1 MKEARYQSAPVIAS
15 RKKPFTG
22 ELFIG
27 VVMLYR
33 VVFPGSNY
41 TVQSQR
47 CKDAKNKNRT
57 LDFFSQ
63 MKLTTCKFLLIFK
76 TFEYILF
83 KDRFLF

>member
-1 MKEARYQSAPVIAS
+1 MKAARYQSAPVIAS

-57 LDFFSQ
+57 LNFF
-63 MKLTTCKFLLIFK
+63 LTDEVDNLQ
-76 TFEYILF
+76 ILVHF
-83 KDRFLF
+83 